1 MEMVNEAGRSDENK
15 RFPEKMWGGGGVS
28 VFSVEFEFLFW
39 LQRLMTV
46 IET

>member
-15 RFPEKMWGGGGVS
+15 RFPEKMWGVS
-28 VFSVEFEFLFW
+28 VFSVAFEFLFW